1 VLIVR
6 VQEKIRWES
15 EERVLYARGK
25 EVIPGRA
32 IQSVP
37 SAREQENRAMD
48 TPAHVARE
56 KRKAI
61 RVSVVLRVM
70 VILWGI
76 SFFIA
81 DKTRVKL

>member
-6 VQEKIRWES
+6 ALVKIRWES

-32 IQSVP
+32 IQFVP
-37 SAREQENRAMD
+37 SAREQENRAMAI
-48 TPAHVARE
+48 PVHVARA

-61 RVSVVLRVM
+61 RVWVVLRVM

-76 SFFIA
+76 RFFFYC
-81 DKTRVKL
+81 K